1 MKRNWETAKEE
12 DFSSKL
18 ISVLVITKK
27 KKKKKIMSP
36 HTRSLAISKAFSW
49 CLYFKGNLTEGEDV
63 ALDL

>member
-18 ISVLVITKK
+18 ISVLVITK